1 MKNQKLISG
10 MLAVSMAVSACTS
23 SSGGPAGITQ
33 PTVQDQV
40 SQLGVAQEKW
50 IQLTASENPNFALA
64 ELLTPWLWSLDSKSL
79 ESIRS
84 RRISGDLDPSVRDA
98 VQTKLDSLK
107 QAMIFGENSFIQ
119 DETLLKGAVFSQVTQ
134 LESQGAFALQIRL
147 QTAAEAQAQAYM
159 KVQAAFNEKIKKDAK
174 EIGREVVAGLGPKAL
189 EQINNTKN
197 KNPKAAI
204 QEIYQV
210 LKQWDQRLAGYDFA
224 DQDAHKLLLYGY
236 IAAELYD
243 YLKDHPT
250 VQDIVHTVDEVRA
263 VGEKVKEVR
272 LILASM
278 DKYNDTLAEGWE
290 KMKSGMQG
298 IQKDIQNNPDW
309 NIDPN
314 LKITDES
321 KKASVKLVTD
331 LLLGQDDPASPEE
344 KSFLSK
350 PHPLSQNAK
359 TFFEGAAKTAG
370 AVDGMIDGARVIAQ
384 TLGIQI
390 DPGLEDAL
398 NTAKKITQGV
408 QVAEQVAS
416 AFASDGLMGAFGALA
431 GPGGAALVMGPV
443 GAGAMAVGQMQMNAE
458 LGKINMKLDKVI
470 EMQKQILDLQKQ
482 TLAKLDDL
490 SHKLDE
496 YHNQE
501 MLAIEGVQDEV
512 LENRSAIRMQID
524 SDLSACKNLVN
535 RVNSI
540 SNSGVNVPVN
550 MLSTRTVQNTLAQAL
565 AVPSVRQALLNES
578 SLRQSFARCGVA
590 MGNAFSHK
598 AIVET
603 PLKAALDGKPG
614 VATPLQLRKKRFDP
628 ALLTLASAN
637 QGKNYEKMALHL
649 PAANFSGLDRKDFY
663 AKRSLGS
670 QDNSLGTDLSEMVSI
685 YALERYVSVLLALHP
700 MLAVSG
706 EAWNSLPNAVE
717 SSWNG
722 SSAVAQK
729 QNQSEFWLR
738 SALETIQVAIAQ
750 QSLLAGEP
758 LLTNLV
764 GKMETI
770 VAEPVSCE
778 AKDSKYCFV
787 RENEVMAKN
796 LLHYY
801 LYLRAKDPNFVAAYT
816 QAFSTNSVQDMV
828 KALGIPFI
836 GHLEAPANVSLVW
849 KAESKVSISLPKPE
863 DLTKGIINY
872 PPELS
877 LLVKMQ
883 EKVADELVKVVP
895 NSLKPPEQQL
905 LTELILFKQPTQ

>member
-1 MKNQKLISG
+1 MKNQKFISG
-10 MLAVSMAVSACTS
+10 MLAVSMAMSACTS
-23 SSGGPAGITQ
+23 SSDSPTGPSQ
-33 PTVQDQV
+33 STVQDQV

-50 IQLTASENPNFALA
+50 IQLTSSDNPNFALA

-79 ESIRS
+79 EAIRV
-84 RRISGDLDPSVRDA
+84 RRAVIDIDPSVREA
-98 VQTKLDSLK
+98 IQAKLESIK
-107 QAMIFGENSFIQ
+107 MAMIFGSNSFIQ
-119 DETLLKGAVFSQVTQ
+119 DEALLKGAVFSQVTQ

-159 KVQAAFNEKIKKDAK
+159 KVQAAFNEKIRKDAK
-174 EIGREVVAGLGPKAL
+174 DIGCEIVAGLNPKAI
-189 EQINNTKN
+189 EQINNAKN

-236 IAAELYD
+236 VAAELYD

-250 VQDIVHTVDEVRA
+250 VQDIVHTVKEIRA
-263 VGEKVKEVR
+263 VEEKIKEVR
-272 LILASM
+272 LILSSM
-278 DKYNDTLAEGWE
+278 DKYNDTLAEGWD
-290 KMKSGMQG
+290 KMKAGMQG
-298 IQKDIQNNPDW
+298 IQKDIQSNPEW
-309 NIDPN
+309 SLDPN

-331 LLLGQDDPASPEE
+331 LLLGQDEPASPEE

-350 PHPLSQNAK
+350 PHPLSKNAK
-359 TFFEGAAKTAG
+359 TFFEGAAKAAG
-370 AVDGMIDGARVIAQ
+370 AVDGMIGGTRAIAQ
-384 TLGIQI
+384 TLGIKI
-390 DPGLEDAL
+390 DPELEEAL
-398 NTAKKITQGV
+398 NTAQKISQGV

-470 EMQKQILDLQKQ
+470 ELQKQILDLQKQ

-524 SDLSACKNLVN
+524 SDLSACKSLVN

-540 SNSGVNVPVN
+540 SNNTASVSVN
-550 MLSTRTVQNTLAQAL
+550 MLSARTVQNTLAQAI

-578 SLRQSFARCGVA
+578 SLRQSFARCGAA

-598 AIVET
+598 SVIET

-614 VATPLQLRKKRFDP
+614 IATPLQLRKKRFDP

-637 QGKNYEKMALHL
+637 QGKNYEKMALHI
-649 PAANFSGLDRKDFY
+649 PVAGFSGLDRKDFY

-670 QDNSLGTDLSEMVSI
+670 QDNSLGTDLSEMVSV

-722 SSAVAQK
+722 SNALAQR
-729 QNQSEFWLR
+729 QNQSEFWLK
-738 SALETIQVAIAQ
+738 SALDTIQIAIAQ
-750 QSLLAGEP
+750 QALLAGEP
-758 LLTNLV
+758 LLSHLV
-764 GKMETI
+764 DKI
-770 VAEPVSCE
+770 DAIIAEPVSCE
-778 AKDSKYCFV
+778 AKDSQFCFV

-796 LLHYY
+796 LLNYY
-801 LYLRAKDPNFVAAYT
+801 LYLRAKDPNFFAAYT
-816 QAFSTNSVQDMV
+816 QAFNANSVQDMV
-828 KALGIPFI
+828 KILGVQFV
-836 GHLEAPANVSLVW
+836 GHIEAPANVSLAW
-849 KAESKVSISLPKPE
+849 KAETKVSVSLPKPE
-863 DLTKGIINY
+863 DLTKGMINY

-883 EKVADELVKVVP
+883 EKVTDELVKVVP
-895 NSLKPPEQQL
+895 NSLKLQEQQL
-905 LTELILFKQPTQ
+905 LTEMILFKKPAL